1 MLIPHGTIIAVA
13 DGQNLALF
21 RNNGTEAE
29 AKLAALPA
37 PSLDEHNHSAGG
49 HHAPT
54 ASEPSHHRM
63 EEDTHSAAV
72 ARWLNREVLEHRI
85 SDLVI
90 VAPPA
95 ALGEMRLHYHKQLA
109 RVLRHELA
117 KELTGRS
124 GAEVLAALRA

>member
-13 DGQNLALF
+13 DGQHLALF
-21 RNNGTEAE
+21 RNSGTEAE
-29 AKLAALPA
+29 AKLEALPV
-37 PSLDEHNHSAGG
+37 PSLDERNHSAGG
-49 HHAPT
+49 HHTPT
-54 ASEPSHHRM
+54 SAEPTHHRM

-72 ARWLNREVLEHRI
+72 VGWLNQEVLDHRI

-95 ALGEMRLHYHKQLA
+95 ALGEMRQHYHKQLA
-109 RVLRHELA
+109 QVLRHELA

-124 GAEVLAALRA
+124 SAEILAALST